1 MILFARKKILMLCGA
16 ERVWPTSGS
25 ERSGDRRARRSQTAR
40 AWPRAAQ
47 QFLAKLFSND
57 IIMLVV
63 FRSIFMQKSTNK
75 KYSINEIL
83 RKPERSKNGT
93 KVTQFNG
100 GEKCKDQNID
110 ELYYKRDEELELSNL
125 KLKKHSAIQLEKLE
139 KNVWAS
145 NSIISG
151 ANRMQQE
158 MNEMKHLPRQRT
170 YGLKSGEID
179 GFGK

>member
-1 MILFARKKILMLCGA
+1 
-16 ERVWPTSGS
+16 
-25 ERSGDRRARRSQTAR
+25 
-40 AWPRAAQ
+40 
-47 QFLAKLFSND
+47 
-57 IIMLVV
+57 
-63 FRSIFMQKSTNK
+63 MQKSTNK

-83 RKPERSKNGT
+83 RKPERSKNNT

-100 GEKCKDQNID
+100 GKKCDYQNID

-139 KNVWAS
+139 KNVWEP
-145 NSIISG
+145 NSIIIG

-158 MNEMKHLPRQRT
+158 MDEMKHLPRQRT
-170 YGLKSGEID
+170 YGLKSGERD

>member
-1 MILFARKKILMLCGA
+1 
-16 ERVWPTSGS
+16 
-25 ERSGDRRARRSQTAR
+25 
-40 AWPRAAQ
+40 
-47 QFLAKLFSND
+47 
-57 IIMLVV
+57 
-63 FRSIFMQKSTNK
+63 MQKSTNK

-93 KVTQFNG
+93 KVTRFNG

-139 KNVWAS
+139 KDVWEP
-145 NSIISG
+145 NSIIIG

-158 MNEMKHLPRQRT
+158 KDEMKHLPRQRT
-170 YGLKSGEID
+170 YGLKSGERD

>member
-1 MILFARKKILMLCGA
+1 
-16 ERVWPTSGS
+16 
-25 ERSGDRRARRSQTAR
+25 
-40 AWPRAAQ
+40 
-47 QFLAKLFSND
+47 
-57 IIMLVV
+57 
-63 FRSIFMQKSTNK
+63 MQKSTNK

-83 RKPERSKNGT
+83 RKPERSK
-93 KVTQFNG
+93 K
-100 GEKCKDQNID
+100 KCNYQNID

-139 KNVWAS
+139 KDVWEP
-145 NSIISG
+145 NSIIIG

-158 MNEMKHLPRQRT
+158 KDEMKHLPRQRT